1 VQRIFA
7 GVEATAAGLHHA
19 IQLEGLTDRV
29 LHAFTSIGV
38 AGEILVEAFVRDNDL
53 GRRRNFRGRLDL
65 RGGFRLRLGHLI
77 PYSIELFIPLGVL
90 SSCD

>member
-1 VQRIFA
+1 MESAI
-7 GVEATAAGLHHA
+7 AGLDHT
-19 IQLEGLTDRV
+19 IQLEGLPNCV
-29 LHAFTSIGV
+29 LHAFTAVGV
-38 AGEILVEAFVRDNDL
+38 ADKVLVEALVRDNDF